1 MSTFREV
8 AFLRIRGSLTRNV
21 VTGLCQVCYVPLA
34 AVLTWRGT
42 RDDILT
48 EASASEQ
55 SSTPMLLGQS
65 RPRKFSGRARAL
77 NEPDDANVC

>member
-8 AFLRIRGSLTRNV
+8 AFLRISGSLARNG
-21 VTGLCQVCYVPLA
+21 VTGICQVCYMPLA
-34 AVLTWRGT
+34 ALWNWAGP

-48 EASASEQ
+48 EASVREQ
-55 SSTPMLLGQS
+55 SSTPMLLGQL

-77 NEPDDANVC
+77 NEPGDASVC